1 MHLIGLGHLVEGILM
16 YINYS
21 SRLLHALLYAELLD
35 AYIDLVGKI
44 GIWISVVENQR
55 GSILNC
61 DSGDMSI

>member
-1 MHLIGLGHLVEGILM
+1 MHYYLYIGD
-16 YINYS
+16 
-21 SRLLHALLYAELLD
+21 RDAELLD

-55 GSILNC
+55 SSILNC